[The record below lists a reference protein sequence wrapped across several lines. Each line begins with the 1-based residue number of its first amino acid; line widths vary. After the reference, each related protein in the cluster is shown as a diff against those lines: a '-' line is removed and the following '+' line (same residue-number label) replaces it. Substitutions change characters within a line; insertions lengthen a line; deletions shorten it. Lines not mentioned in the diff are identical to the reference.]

1 MIPPADADGTDPVS
15 PINVVHHAKLIPV
28 VILTLL
34 FSSACLAQKLRT
46 VDEREKILVPKV
58 FKNPRGESLLYRV
71 FIPQNYDATRR
82 YPLVLYLHGG
92 GGRGNDNRK
101 QFDGGNG
108 YLIDFFTGSE
118 AQARYP
124 SFVVA
129 PQSPMQEGWIEY
141 DSITP
146 TRQVRLVYE
155 MLGELQ
161 RTFSIDVARIY
172 VAGQSMGGFGT
183 FAIISEYPSTFAAGV
198 ALCGG
203 GDTARVS
210 RLLQTPIWAF
220 HGAKDEAVPVER
232 SRAITAAINKA
243 GGHARYS
250 EYADAD
256 HLIWLKVVKEN
267 ELLPWLFAQRR

>member
-1 MIPPADADGTDPVS
+1 MHQS
-15 PINVVHHAKLIPV
+15 KLIPV
-28 VILTLL
+28 LILTLL
-34 FSSACLAQKLRT
+34 FSVACSAQKLST
-46 VDEREKILVPKV
+46 VEEREKILLPRV
-58 FKNPRGESLLYRV
+58 FKNQSGETLLYRV
-71 FIPQNYDATRR
+71 FIPRNYDAQKK

-118 AQARYP
+118 TQARFP
-124 SFVVA
+124 TFVVA

-146 TRQVRLVYE
+146 TRQIRLVYE
-155 MLGELQ
+155 MVGELQ
-161 RTFSIDVARIY
+161 RTYNIDSARIY

-183 FAIISEYPSTFAAGV
+183 FAIISEYPSTFAAGL

-203 GDTARVS
+203 GDPAKVS
-210 RLLQTPIWAF
+210 RLVKTPIWAF

-232 SRAITAAINKA
+232 SRSITTAINKA
-243 GGHARYS
+243 GGRAKYT
-250 EYADAD
+250 EYPDTD
-256 HLIWLKVVKEN
+256 HLIWPKVVKETD
-267 ELLPWLFAQRR
+267 LLPWLFAQRR

>member
-1 MIPPADADGTDPVS
+1 VPQS
-15 PINVVHHAKLIPV
+15 KLIPV
-28 VILTLL
+28 VVLTLL
-34 FSSACLAQKLRT
+34 FSSACFAQKLRT
-46 VDEREKILVPKV
+46 VEEREKIFVPKV
-58 FKNPRGESLLYRV
+58 FKNRSGESLLYRV
-71 FIPQNYDATRR
+71 FTPRNYDVKKK
-82 YPLVLYLHGG
+82 YPLILYLHGG

-101 QFDGGNG
+101 QVDGGNG
-108 YLIDFFTGSE
+108 YLVDFFTGDE

-155 MLGELQ
+155 MIGELQ
-161 RTFSIDVARIY
+161 RTCSIDSARIY

-203 GDTARVS
+203 GDPAKVS
-210 RLLQTPIWAF
+210 RLVKTPIWAF

-232 SRAITAAINKA
+232 SRSITTAIGKA
-243 GGHARYS
+243 GGHAKYTEYS
-250 EYADAD
+250 DTD
-256 HLIWLKVVKEN
+256 HLIWPKVVKET

>member
-1 MIPPADADGTDPVS
+1 VHPSRLITVCILVLLCPV
-15 PINVVHHAKLIPV
+15 
-28 VILTLL
+28 
-34 FSSACLAQKLRT
+34 ACSAQKLRT
-46 VDEREKILVPKV
+46 VEEREKLLLPRV
-58 FKNPRGESLLYRV
+58 FKNARGETLLYRV
-71 FIPQNYDATRR
+71 FIPQDYDAKMK

-92 GGRGNDNRK
+92 GGRGDDNRK

-108 YLIDFFTGSE
+108 YLIDFFTGAE

-155 MLGELQ
+155 MIGELQ
-161 RTFSIDVARIY
+161 RSYSIDTTRIY
-172 VAGQSMGGFGT
+172 VSGQSMGGFGT
-183 FAIISEYPSTFAAGV
+183 FAIISEYPTTFAAGV

-203 GDTARVS
+203 GDLAKVS
-210 RLLQTPIWAF
+210 RLVKTPIWAF
-220 HGAKDEAVPVER
+220 HGAKDEAVSVER
-232 SRAITAAINKA
+232 SRTITAAIKKA
-243 GGHARYS
+243 GGQARYT
-250 EYADAD
+250 EYADGD
-256 HLIWLKVVKEN
+256 HLVWPRVVKET